1 MGRHRLIKAPLIEW
15 PMSAIGLAGLAAK
28 PPIDRSDLWAP
39 MHPSVNLCDTRKANR
54 SYRGHQHSHTHTHTR
69 ARVLDASV
77 VQFGCKWGDYPLH
90 PSFSSPIPLML
101 CSTIKNGKPVRT
113 ATCCI
118 RKVLIISQREAMTDA
133 PGALQNVMLNDM
145 QIDETSFFY
154 RSLHWQIST
163 Q

>member
-54 SYRGHQHSHTHTHTR
+54 SYRSHQHSHTHTLGHGSWTHQLYSLGVNGVIIR
-69 ARVLDASV
+69 YTPHS
-77 VQFGCKWGDYPLH
+77 H
-90 PSFSSPIPLML
+90 PPISLML

-113 ATCCI
+113 ATCWI
-118 RKVLIISQREAMTDA
+118 RKVLIISQCEAMTDA

-145 QIDETSFFY
+145 QIDENSFFY